1 MKTLEKI
8 IIQIL
13 DTIGCN
19 IVKLLE
25 KLFLNIIG
33 GNFCVKLLKD
43 ILTYNFYTT
52 ILEDELCKT
61 IVGYLILYNLYTISG
76 HYWMIYFT

>member
-13 DTIGCN
+13 EDTIGYN

-25 KLFLNIIG
+25 KLFFNIIG
-33 GNFCVKLLKD
+33 GNFSVKLLKA
-43 ILTYNFYTT
+43 ILIYNFYTT
-52 ILEDELCKT
+52 ILEDKLC
-61 IVGYLILYNLYTISG
+61 
-76 HYWMIYFT
+76 